1 MTSRLLASDTGEE
14 YLRFNIGQIRYFR
27 DRDVT
32 LPNEPVE
39 TSSASPLVVDLT
51 ATLARRWQFFTGVQW
66 DISED
71 RIDKSNTGVR
81 YKPDPQ
87 RVVNLSYTFSRDNFE
102 QTDLSMAWPIAQNW
116 RFVGRWAYSLEQDKT
131 VEAFGGV
138 EYESCCWA
146 FRTVIR
152 RYLSGTQ
159 TTNGFFFQLEFKG
172 LTGTG
177 RSTVDFLER
186 SIPGYENDF

>member
-1 MTSRLLASDTGEE
+1 MA
-14 YLRFNIGQIRYFR
+14 
-27 DRDVT
+27 DVT
-32 LPNEPVE
+32 
-39 TSSASPLVVDLT
+39 
-51 ATLARRWQFFTGVQW
+51 ATVARRWQFAAGVQW

-71 RIDKSNTGVR
+71 QVEKSNVGIR
-81 YKPDPQ
+81 YKPDPL
-87 RVVNLSYTFSRDNFE
+87 RVFNIGYSYSPNNFE
-102 QTDLSMAWPIAQNW
+102 QADTSMAWPIARDW
-116 RFVGRWAYSLEQDKT
+116 RFVGRWAYSLQQDKT

-159 TTNGFFFQLEFKG
+159 MANSFFFQLEFKG
-172 LTGTG
+172 LTGVG
-177 RSTVDFLER
+177 RGTVDFLER